1 MLLYK
6 NNKEGNM
13 AYFYEDWKH
22 KKLTVEDS
30 DGQFI
35 MNFGEAERNMINNI
49 DTMIEKGM
57 SVEYLEYLK
66 ECLVKGKVQL
76 KWNIS

>member
-1 MLLYK
+1 
-6 NNKEGNM
+6 M

-30 DGQFI
+30 EGQFI

-57 SVEYLEYLK
+57 TVEYLEYLK

>member
-1 MLLYK
+1 
-6 NNKEGNM
+6 M

-30 DGQFI
+30 EGQFI
-35 MNFGEAERNMINNI
+35 MNFGEAERNMIKNI
-49 DTMIEKGM
+49 DTIIEQGKT
-57 SVEYLEYLK
+57 VEYLEYLK
-66 ECLVKGKVQL
+66 ECLQKGKVEL

>member
-1 MLLYK
+1 
-6 NNKEGNM
+6 M

-30 DGQFI
+30 EGQFI
-35 MNFGEAERNMINNI
+35 MNFGEAERSMIKNI
-49 DTMIEKGM
+49 DTMIEQGKT
-57 SVEYLEYLK
+57 VEYLEYLK
-66 ECLVKGKVQL
+66 ECLQKGKVEL

>member
-1 MLLYK
+1 
-6 NNKEGNM
+6 M

-22 KKLTVEDS
+22 KKLTVEDE
-30 DGQFI
+30 DGQMFF
-35 MNFGEAERNMINNI
+35 NFGEAEKNMIKNI

-57 SVEYLEYLK
+57 TVEYLECLK
-66 ECLVKGKVQL
+66 ECLAKGKVQL

>member
-1 MLLYK
+1 
-6 NNKEGNM
+6 M

-22 KKLTVEDS
+22 KKLTVEDE
-30 DGQFI
+30 DGQMFF
-35 MNFGEAERNMINNI
+35 NFGEAEKNMIKNI

-57 SVEYLEYLK
+57 TVEYCEYLK
-66 ECLVKGKVQL
+66 EWLQKGKVQL

>member
-1 MLLYK
+1 
-6 NNKEGNM
+6 M

-22 KKLTVEDS
+22 KKLTVEDK

-49 DTMIEKGM
+49 DKMIEEGKTI
-57 SVEYLEYLK
+57 EYLEYFK